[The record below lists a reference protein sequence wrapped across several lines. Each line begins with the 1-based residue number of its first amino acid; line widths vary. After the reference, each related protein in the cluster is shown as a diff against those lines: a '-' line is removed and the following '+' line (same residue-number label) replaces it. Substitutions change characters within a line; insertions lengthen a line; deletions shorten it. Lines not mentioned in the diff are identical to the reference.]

1 MIKVEIIC
9 HNPEHLK
16 IATDAAQ
23 AVLAMINS
31 KTAGIAAP
39 QEPAV
44 AGLLDMAK
52 DDTKAPNELKQTKL
66 SSGITS
72 ESAVS
77 SAPSDTGAFDHDK
90 AKLLTQVAVK
100 KGHREKVVA
109 LLQQYGA
116 QTAMKLAE
124 ADVGPYCEALLAMEG
139 VGDE

>member
-39 QEPAV
+39 QESAV
-44 AGLLDMAK
+44 AGLLD
-52 DDTKAPNELKQTKL
+52 KAAEDAPKPAP
-66 SSGITS
+66 SSGTTNDS
-72 ESAVS
+72 PAS
-77 SAPSDTGAFDHDK
+77 SAPSATGAFNHDK
-90 AKLLTQVAVK
+90 AKLLTQQAVK